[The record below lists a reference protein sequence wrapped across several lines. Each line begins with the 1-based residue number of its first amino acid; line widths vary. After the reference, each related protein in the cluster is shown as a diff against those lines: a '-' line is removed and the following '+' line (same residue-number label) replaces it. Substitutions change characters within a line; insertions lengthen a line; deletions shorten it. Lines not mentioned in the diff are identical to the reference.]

1 MSAIRVSTVID
12 AEAAAAWARLEP
24 IERHVDWMADAEAIT
39 FEGEQTRGVGTRFVC
54 ATRVGPIHLADRM
67 VITEWVPLQAMGV
80 RHEGVVTGTGRFT
93 LEAAPGGGT
102 VFAWQEDVRFP
113 WWLGGR
119 AGERAGGRPVLRA
132 LWGRNL
138 ARFKALVEADLAH
151 GGEGDAGRSA
161 EA

>member
-1 MSAIRVSTVID
+1 VSAILVSTVID
-12 AEAAAAWARLEP
+12 AEPVAVWARLEP

-67 VITEWVPLQAMGV
+67 VITEWVPLRAMGV

-102 VFAWQEDVRFP
+102 VFAWQEDLRFP

-119 AGERAGGRPVLRA
+119 AGGRVGGRPVLRA
-132 LWGRNL
+132 LWRRNL
-138 ARFKALVEADLAH
+138 GRFKALVEETVAH
-151 GGEGDAGRSA
+151 DGNGATSRSGRA
-161 EA
+161 